1 MWLLF
6 MRLRFKP
13 EPVFLNRLAAP
24 LWVFNLDI
32 VSYSAFNVGPVLLK
46 KAQRLIAYA
55 MANKIPTTKKV

>member
-1 MWLLF
+1 F
-6 MRLRFKP
+6 IRLRFKP

-55 MANKIPTTKKV
+55 MAN